1 MRNFESQLSAFGKH
15 RYAQTTKHLRS
26 AVNPRRRDRSLLW
39 VTTPAAAVAGIIIGL
54 GIQVN
59 TNFKE
64 QVTAHFED
72 NKTKTAKQVV
82 ELPEFCYTDFESAIE
97 LPEFEIV
104 INQLNTELWKS

>member
-15 RYAQTTKHLRS
+15 RYAETTKQTRPII
-26 AVNPRRRDRSLLW
+26 NPRKRERSLLW
-39 VTTPAAAVAGIIIGL
+39 ITTPAAAVAGIIIGL

-72 NKTKTAKQVV
+72 NKTKTVKQVV

-104 INQLNTELWKS
+104 INQLNTEL

>member
-59 TNFKE
+59 SNFKE

-72 NKTKTAKQVV
+72 NKTVKQVV

-104 INQLNTELWKS
+104 INQLNTEL

>member
-15 RYAQTTKHLRS
+15 RYAETTKQTRPIT
-26 AVNPRRRDRSLLW
+26 NPRRRERSLLW
-39 VTTPAAAVAGIIIGL
+39 ITTPAAAMVGILIGL

-72 NKTKTAKQVV
+72 NKTKTVKQVV

-104 INQLNTELWKS
+104 INQLNTEL

>member
-15 RYAQTTKHLRS
+15 RYAQTNKHLRP

-54 GIQVN
+54 GIQLN
-59 TNFKE
+59 TNFNDPMTVQTKE
-64 QVTAHFED
+64 
-72 NKTKTAKQVV
+72 NKTKTIKQVV
-82 ELPEFCYTDFESAIE
+82 ELPEFCYTDFASVIE

-104 INQLNTELWKS
+104 INQLNTEL

>member
-15 RYAQTTKHLRS
+15 RYAETTKQTRPIT
-26 AVNPRRRDRSLLW
+26 NPRRRERSLLW
-39 VTTPAAAVAGIIIGL
+39 ITTPAAAVAGIIIGL

-72 NKTKTAKQVV
+72 NKTKTVKQVV

-104 INQLNTELWKS
+104 INQLNTEL

>member
-15 RYAQTTKHLRS
+15 RYAETIKQTRPII
-26 AVNPRRRDRSLLW
+26 NPRRRERSLLW
-39 VTTPAAAVAGIIIGL
+39 ITTPAAALAGIIIGL

-64 QVTAHFED
+64 QITAHFEE
-72 NKTKTAKQVV
+72 NKTKTIKHVV

-104 INQLNTELWKS
+104 INPKDKEL

>member
-15 RYAQTTKHLRS
+15 RYAGTTKQTHPII
-26 AVNPRRRDRSLLW
+26 NPRRRERSLLW
-39 VTTPAAAVAGIIIGL
+39 ITTPAAALAGIIIGL

-59 TNFKE
+59 TDFKE

-72 NKTKTAKQVV
+72 NKTKTVKQVV

-104 INQLNTELWKS
+104 INQLNTEL